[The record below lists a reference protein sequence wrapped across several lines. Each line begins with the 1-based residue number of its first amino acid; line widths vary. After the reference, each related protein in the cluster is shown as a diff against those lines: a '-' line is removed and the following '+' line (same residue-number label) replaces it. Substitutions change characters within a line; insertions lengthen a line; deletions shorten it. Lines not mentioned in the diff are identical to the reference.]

1 MLNGFSD
8 AESIVESV
16 DDQFETLQICDHQHH
31 QYMLPSRINLEFKRL
46 VGLAWLIISSPQ
58 QKVIVFG
65 LG

>member
-1 MLNGFSD
+1 MCQMAGVMV
-8 AESIVESV
+8 SIVEFV
-16 DDQFETLQICDHQHH
+16 DDHHETLEICDHQLEHKR
-31 QYMLPSRINLEFKRL
+31 PSRINLEFKRL